1 MKKTLAVLLLL
12 TACSGNIFN
21 NTNTTSTTKYIET
34 EAGLV
39 WCNEFTEK
47 VNRLD
52 TIIKIEAIVEI
63 LRNLYDDDARYIISA
78 RSQGKPIG
86 YSIKK
91 YKETRTKAD
100 SQIMELQALVNSIT
114 PPEYVTSFSRY
125 ERIANIYLPNGFFYI
140 DNIVLKTGGNPDPS
154 IRQITIAIRNTE
166 RAIGH
171 IEASNFSC

>member
-1 MKKTLAVLLLL
+1 MLLL

-47 VNRLD
+47 VNRRD
-52 TIIKIEAIVEI
+52 TIIKINAILET
-63 LRNLYDDDARYIISA
+63 LRNLWDDDARYIISA

-86 YSIKK
+86 YSMKK
-91 YKETRTKAD
+91 YKETRAKAD

-114 PPEYVTSFSRY
+114 PPQYILSFSRY
-125 ERIANIYLPNGFFYI
+125 EDIANIYLPNGFFWI
-140 DNIVLKTGGNPDPS
+140 DNVVLKTGSDAS
-154 IRQITIAIRNTE
+154 IRQMIIAIRNTE